1 MSTREVG
8 SRGRVWVAGILVI
21 AALLISNAGQVGRVL
36 AADAEQR
43 VMISERMQLTSPT
56 TQAGTWVGAGAVNDA
71 GSGTATFTV
80 VPAGDD
86 RGLLTGTHVLTGSS
100 GTITIETTAFVRPF
114 PPPSPPRAMAEGT
127 WKIVSGTGAYADLEG
142 RGKVYATA
150 DFTTGEITI
159 ARDGTAN

>member
-1 MSTREVG
+1 MSMRRP
-8 SRGRVWVAGILVI
+8 SVAGILVI
-21 AALLISNAGQVGRVL
+21 SGLVVGYAGQAGSVL

-56 TQAGTWVGAGAVNDA
+56 TQAGTWVGAGGVNDA

-80 VPAGDD
+80 VPYGDGK
-86 RGLLTGTHVLTGSS
+86 GLLTGTHVLTSSS

-114 PPPSPPRAMAEGT
+114 PPPTPPRAMAEGT

-159 ARDGTAN
+159 VRDGSAN

>member
-1 MSTREVG
+1 MRKFV
-8 SRGRVWVAGILVI
+8 RGGPVSVAFILVA
-21 AALLISNAGQVGRVL
+21 AALIGYAAQQRRVL

-80 VPAGDD
+80 VPHGDD
-86 RGLLTGTHVLTGSS
+86 TGLLTGTHVLTGSS
-100 GTITIETTAFVRPF
+100 GTITIETSAFVRPF
-114 PPPSPPRAMAEGT
+114 PPPTPPRAMAEGT

-159 ARDGTAN
+159 VRDGSAG

>member
-1 MSTREVG
+1 MSTRQLV
-8 SRGRVWVAGILVI
+8 RGGPVSAILVI
-21 AALLISNAGQVGRVL
+21 AALLIGYAGQGGSVL

-80 VPAGDD
+80 VPQGDD
-86 RGLLTGTHVLTGSS
+86 IGLLTGTHVLTGSS
-100 GTITIETTAFVRPF
+100 GTITIETVAFVRPF
-114 PPPSPPRAMAEGT
+114 PPPTPPRVMAEGT
-127 WKIVSGTGAYADLEG
+127 WKVVSGTGAYADLEG

-159 ARDGTAN
+159 VRDGSSN